1 MATASEILQQAIRS
15 QAKRARASANRA
27 LRLAEFVSEQD
38 RDDLLRYSEELNAE
52 AAALEKQA
60 DALSDPIE
68 RRPRK

>member
-1 MATASEILQQAIRS
+1 MATALESLQQAIRS
-15 QAKRARASANRA
+15 QAVRARASANRA
-27 LRLAEFVSEQD
+27 LRLAEFVSERD

-68 RRPRK
+68 RRPRT

>member
-1 MATASEILQQAIRS
+1 MATALESLQQAIRS
-15 QAKRARASANRA
+15 QAVRARASANRA
-27 LRLAEFVSEQD
+27 LRLAEFVSERD